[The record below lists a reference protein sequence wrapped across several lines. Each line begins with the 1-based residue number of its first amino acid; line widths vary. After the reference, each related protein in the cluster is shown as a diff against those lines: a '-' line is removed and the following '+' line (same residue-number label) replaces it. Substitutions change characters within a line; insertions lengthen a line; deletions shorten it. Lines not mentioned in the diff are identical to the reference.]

1 VLQAA
6 LKRGVTQADVRT
18 KLGLCLGLA
27 GRGAQAI
34 PLLEK
39 TAGDDPDAL
48 SALGLAYTQTGR
60 LTDAR
65 RTYEHLLAIDPTSGL
80 TYEDLAS
87 VDIAAKELP
96 AAEVA
101 LRHALDLDPT
111 LTGART
117 DLGHLLADTGHLPE
131 AIDEWRQAAEKDPEA
146 YAALYNLTLVLVKAG
161 RVEDARV
168 YGERFVRTAPPA
180 TYGAQIAEVRRLL
193 GGTGE

>member
-1 VLQAA
+1 
-6 LKRGVTQADVRT
+6 VRT

-34 PLLEK
+34 PLLEG

-48 SALGLAYTQTGR
+48 DALGFAYTQTGR
-60 LTDAR
+60 LADAR
-65 RTYEHLLAIDPTSGL
+65 RTFQHLLAIDPTSGL
-80 TYEDLAS
+80 TYEHLAE
-87 VDIAAKELP
+87 VDIAAKQLP

-131 AIDEWRQAAEKDPEA
+131 AIEAWRQAAEKDPEA
-146 YAALYNLTLVLVKAG
+146 YAALYNLTVVLVKAG
-161 RVEDARV
+161 HEAEARV
-168 YGERFVRTAPPA
+168 YGERFVRTAPPT
-180 TYGAQIAEVRRLL
+180 TYGAQIAQVRRLL
-193 GGTGE
+193 GGTHE